1 MSVLFGTIINGIC
14 IIVGSGLG
22 LFFTNIPERYKNSIM
37 QVISLVVILIGL
49 QMAFEV
55 DNVVFVLLS
64 LLSGVILGEWI
75 RLEDRLND
83 FGHKLEERF
92 QKGEGRV
99 GFAQGFI
106 TASLIF
112 SVGAMAIVGAL
123 DSGLRN
129 DHELLITKGIM
140 DGFAAMVFTTT
151 LGSGVLFSVIPVVLY
166 QAVIA
171 LSATRITKYVPE
183 WFLND
188 LIGLLTAVGGLMIV
202 AIGLNLLNLVKIR
215 IGNLLP
221 ALFTSGII
229 LFIYEKFFN

>member
-1 MSVLFGTIINGIC
+1 MGILFGTIINGIC

-55 DNVVFVLLS
+55 DNIVLVLLS

-83 FGHKLEERF
+83 FGHKLEHRF
-92 QKGEGRV
+92 QKGKGKV
-99 GFAQGFI
+99 SFAQGFI

-151 LGSGVLFSVIPVVLY
+151 LGYGVLFSVIPVVLY
-166 QAVIA
+166 QAAIA
-171 LSATRITKYVPE
+171 LLATQITKVIPE

-188 LIGLLTAVGGLMIV
+188 LIGLLTAVGGLIIV
-202 AIGLNLLNLVKIR
+202 AIGLNLLKLVKIR

-221 ALFTSGII
+221 ALFTACLI
-229 LFIYEKFFN
+229 LFVYEKFVN